1 MNFPFYSTVCQQ
13 EVTSDTVLT
22 HPTTGEKYGGTDW
35 LNDSKCAEIG
45 AVPLTDDDGEIP
57 ENPVQTGT
65 TIVVAED
72 CLSAKKIKQWRS
84 KTEDELSAEFYAA
97 LDAARSSTIAERTRR
112 LETLTVTLDET
123 VYCADSL
130 ARTNIASML
139 TAMNS
144 GISPPN
150 PYPWRDANET
160 NVLLSHEKLVELG
173 ALMLSATE
181 LLFQTSW
188 QIRDEILPGLTTAEL
203 LAFNPSDFFESPVST
218 PTPTPEP

>member
-1 MNFPFYSTVCQQ
+1 
-13 EVTSDTVLT
+13 LT

-45 AVPLTDDDGEIP
+45 AIPLTDDDGDIP

-72 CLSAKKIKQWRS
+72 GLSATKTTTWRS
-84 KTEDELSAEFYAA
+84 KTQAELDSDYDAA
-97 LDAARSSTIAERTRR
+97 LDAARSATIAERTRR

-130 ARTNIASML
+130 ARNNIASLL
-139 TAMNS
+139 TALNS

-150 PYPWRDANET
+150 PYPWRDANEM

-173 ALMLSATE
+173 ALMLSAAE

-188 QIRDEILPGLTTAEL
+188 QIRDEILPGLTTSEL
-203 LAFNPSDFFESPVST
+203 SAFNPSEFFESPVPT

>member
-13 EVTSDTVLT
+13 EVVADTVLT

-45 AVPLTDDDGEIP
+45 AIPLTDDDGDIP
-57 ENPVQTGT
+57 ENPIQTGT
-65 TIVVAED
+65 VITVAVD
-72 CLSAKKIKQWRS
+72 GLSATKTTTWRS
-84 KTEDELSAEFYAA
+84 KTQAELDSDYATA
-97 LDAARSSTIAERTRR
+97 LAAARSSTISERTRR
-112 LETLTVTLDET
+112 LESLMVMLDDT

-130 ARTNIASML
+130 ARNNIGSLL

-173 ALMLSATE
+173 ALMLSSAE
-181 LLFQTSW
+181 LLFQASW
-188 QIRDEILPGLTTAEL
+188 QIQDEILPELTTSEL
-203 LAFNPSDFFESPVST
+203 LAFNPSEFFESPA